1 MEKNNSDIFIVCG
14 ERSGDLHGSQL
25 IKKLLNRNS
34 ELKIHF
40 WGGELMEKAGGILLE
55 NYKSYNV
62 MGFWEVIT
70 RLGFLYKKIELCKKH
85 ILEYRPK
92 LILLID
98 FPGFNMRIAKFSHE
112 NGFKVHYYIPP
123 KAWAWNSGRA
133 IKLKKYVEKI
143 YSILPFEID
152 FFRKYNCNIKYVGNP
167 ISSYIEKGDIQLEKS
182 EKIISLLP
190 GSRNSELKYSVPIF
204 KKIIEIL
211 SEYKFKV
218 CAVDNVDQKLYED
231 FNNFENTELVYDN
244 TYKVVSS
251 SKLSIVMSGTASLE
265 VAFTDTPQVVVYK
278 TSNLSFIL
286 AKFLINVKYISL
298 VNLILNK
305 SLVRELIQND
315 FNHKYLLKEINY
327 LEDPINVDKALS
339 GYKKLREIIGT
350 KNAADEVEKSIIKSL

>member
-1 MEKNNSDIFIVCG
+1 MKILVVSQYFYPENFRIN
-14 ERSGDLHGSQL
+14 DLCFSLQQKGHEISVLTG
-25 IKKLLNRNS
+25 KP
-34 ELKIHF
+34 
-40 WGGELMEKAGGILLE
+40 
-55 NYKSYNV
+55 NYPQ
-62 MGFWEVIT
+62 G
-70 RLGFLYKKIELCKKH
+70 
-85 ILEYRPK
+85 
-92 LILLID
+92 
-98 FPGFNMRIAKFSHE
+98 
-112 NGFKVHYYIPP
+112 
-123 KAWAWNSGRA
+123 
-133 IKLKKYVEKI
+133 
-143 YSILPFEID
+143 
-152 FFRKYNCNIKYVGNP
+152 
-167 ISSYIEKGDIQLEKS
+167 
-182 EKIISLLP
+182 
-190 GSRNSELKYSVPIF
+190 
-204 KKIIEIL
+204 
-211 SEYKFKV
+211 
-218 CAVDNVDQKLYED
+218 KLYED

-339 GYKKLREIIGT
+339 GYKKLREIIGA

>member
-1 MEKNNSDIFIVCG
+1 M
-14 ERSGDLHGSQL
+14 
-25 IKKLLNRNS
+25 
-34 ELKIHF
+34 
-40 WGGELMEKAGGILLE
+40 
-55 NYKSYNV
+55 
-62 MGFWEVIT
+62 
-70 RLGFLYKKIELCKKH
+70 
-85 ILEYRPK
+85 
-92 LILLID
+92 
-98 FPGFNMRIAKFSHE
+98 
-112 NGFKVHYYIPP
+112 
-123 KAWAWNSGRA
+123 
-133 IKLKKYVEKI
+133 
-143 YSILPFEID
+143 
-152 FFRKYNCNIKYVGNP
+152 
-167 ISSYIEKGDIQLEKS
+167 
-182 EKIISLLP
+182 P

-339 GYKKLREIIGT
+339 GYKKLREIIMPRMLPM
-350 KNAADEVEKSIIKSL
+350 K